1 MATRPVF
8 FPGSGKGS
16 WVRLEEADFE
26 WHPGMSLAQKQRSIA
41 AMQNAVAERHPGAKI
56 LEISSKSQ
64 VRQGRLLSGF
74 ELCLRDK
81 FSWKIVSLAH
91 TEP

>member
-26 WHPGMSLAQKQRSIA
+26 WHPGMSLAQKQRSSRNAKRCGRASSRGENPGNFQQVA
-41 AMQNAVAERHPGAKI
+41 AKARHAFER
-56 LEISSKSQ
+56 
-64 VRQGRLLSGF
+64 F
-74 ELCLRDK
+74 
-81 FSWKIVSLAH
+81 
-91 TEP
+91 